1 MAQSFYVTDIT
12 IGREGNLITYANDGS
27 MIFKDRYVSGVRLV
41 DLLNGSG
48 NQGTASVTKEILV
61 GDWAFER
68 HDQVYNRDFW
78 SINIFYALVGFNIQT
93 TVQNKIRATGQLIKT
108 VSPLVT
114 EYIEFDDVLIYNDH
128 LKVVSS
134 NKVHCYVN
142 IEST

>member
-48 NQGTASVTKEILV
+48 NQGTASVTKEIMI
-61 GDWAFER
+61 GDWSFER

-78 SINIFYALVGFNIQT
+78 SVNIFYALVGFNIQT

-108 VSPLVT
+108 VSPLVS

-128 LKVVSS
+128 LKVISS
-134 NKVHCYVN
+134 NKVHCYIN